1 MNNKVEIKN
10 LNGTTVVSSREVA
23 ANFEKQHKHVL
34 EKIAE
39 LIDANQPAENPARY
53 FIASEYKDSK
63 GEMRKEYLC
72 TRDGFSLLAMGF
84 TGPKAIEWKL
94 KYIEAFNM
102 MEAEMRKAPLTDRP
116 GEIAKLIN
124 ALSSVMQKNDSAPV
138 DVARNAQLICEQYGI
153 RLIDGFVRV
162 PNYEQIG
169 LLQG

>member
-1 MNNKVEIKN
+1 MNNNVNIKN
-10 LNGTTVVSSREVA
+10 LNGTTAVSSRQIAED
-23 ANFEKQHKHVL
+23 FEKEHGKV
-34 EKIAE
+34 IRA
-39 LIDANQPAENPARY
+39 IENILNSEPSQNWLRY

-72 TRDGFSLLAMGF
+72 TRDGFTLLAMGF
-84 TGPKAIEWKL
+84 TGQKALEWKL
-94 KYIEAFNM
+94 KYIEAFNL

>member
-34 EKIAE
+34 EKIDE
-39 LIDANQPAENPARY
+39 LIEAIQPAENPARY

>member
-1 MNNKVEIKN
+1 MNNKVNIKN
-10 LNGTTVVSSREVA
+10 LNGTTVVSSRQIAED
-23 ANFEKQHKHVL
+23 FEKEHKKVIRDIENL
-34 EKIAE
+34 MEKTSGQNWTD
-39 LIDANQPAENPARY
+39 L
-53 FIASEYKDSK
+53 FIRTTYKDSY
-63 GEMRKEYLC
+63 GREQKEYLC
-72 TRDGFSLLAMGF
+72 TRDAFALLGMGF
-84 TGPKAIEWKL
+84 TGEKAIQWKL
-94 KYIEAFNM
+94 KYIEAFNL
-102 MEAEMRKAPLTDRP
+102 MEAEMRKVPLTDRP

>member
-39 LIDANQPAENPARY
+39 LIEAIQPAENPARY

-94 KYIEAFNM
+94 KYIEAFNR
-102 MEAEMRKAPLTDRP
+102 MESELRKAPLTDRP

>member
-1 MNNKVEIKN
+1 MNNYVDIKN

-39 LIDANQPAENPARY
+39 LIETIQPAENPARY

-72 TRDGFSLLAMGF
+72 TRDGFTLLAMGF

-94 KYIEAFNM
+94 KYIEAFNR
-102 MEAEMRKAPLTDRP
+102 MEAELRKAPLTDRP

-124 ALSSVMQKNDSAPV
+124 ALSSVMQRNDSAPV
-138 DVARNAQLICEQYGI
+138 DVARNAQIICEQYGI